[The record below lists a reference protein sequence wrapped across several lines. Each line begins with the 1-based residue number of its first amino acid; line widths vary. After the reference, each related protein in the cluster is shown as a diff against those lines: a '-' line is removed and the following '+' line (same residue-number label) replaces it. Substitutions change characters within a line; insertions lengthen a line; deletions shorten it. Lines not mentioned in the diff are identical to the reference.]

1 MTAILSS
8 NYLGDA
14 DDDVKKQAFR
24 EAVLRVKSD
33 ALDREIASVTDP
45 SRLMDLLREKQDLK
59 HFEII

>member
-1 MTAILSS
+1 MALSNTATPK
-8 NYLGDA
+8 YYG
-14 DDDVKKQAFR
+14 AFR